1 MSENKKLLKLTIS
14 RVDAPVFDGDVVSV
28 TVPGTEGEMT
38 ILADH
43 EALVSVLRAGTVIV
57 RSESGDVQTFTITQG
72 TLEISHNHATVLI

>member
-1 MSENKKLLKLTIS
+1 MAKLLKLTIS

-43 EALVSVLRAGTVIV
+43 EALISVLRNGIVTV
-57 RSESGDVQTFTITQG
+57 RPESGSEQTFTIDQG